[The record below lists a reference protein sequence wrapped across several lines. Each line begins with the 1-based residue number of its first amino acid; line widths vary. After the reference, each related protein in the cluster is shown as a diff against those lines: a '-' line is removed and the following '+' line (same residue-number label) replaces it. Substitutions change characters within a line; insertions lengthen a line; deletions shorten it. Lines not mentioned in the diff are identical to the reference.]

1 MKILIH
7 KSLDEE
13 TALTAYVNMLNKEP
27 LPEGIAIN
35 INDDDYVIEPLD
47 IESPNILALETDDYY
62 IMQPDLSDLH

>member
-35 INDDDYVIEPLD
+35 INDDDYVINAEFKMSL
-47 IESPNILALETDDYY
+47 IFF
-62 IMQPDLSDLH
+62 

>member
-47 IESPNILALETDDYY
+47 IESPNIL
-62 IMQPDLSDLH
+62 MQIFANFS